1 MGTELSNPIVG
12 YQIEDAAGV
21 RDEFLTFE
29 QQLPVPGRRS
39 LLGARADAAAA
50 AAGLLGE
57 HDLRDAA
64 HSLRIAFYD
73 VLYRDKVVD
82 LLRRGGE
89 DLEQTLGILREREK
103 EGEGSGYDVLRV
115 EQETAGLQVE
125 LGRAEAEAI
134 AARVLFGSFFDGSL
148 AMGSADFRGT
158 LTTARVPWSAAEA
171 LSVALSGRVDL
182 LALREEARQ
191 EEMELRAARRQAI
204 PEPVLTAGWK
214 RVAAMGDSD
223 TGYVAAL
230 MVPLPIFGR
239 GRFEAARSL
248 AASSQIELREQILE
262 RRIRAEVE
270 SARARALAAW
280 DASERLDG
288 PTVQRTEQLREI
300 ARVAYEEGEMR
311 ILDLLDALRISS
323 RVEMQALTSRHEAKR
338 ERIELERA
346 MGIEVKP

>member
-1 MGTELSNPIVG
+1 
-12 YQIEDAAGV
+12 
-21 RDEFLTFE
+21 
-29 QQLPVPGRRS
+29 
-39 LLGARADAAAA
+39 
-50 AAGLLGE
+50 
-57 HDLRDAA
+57 
-64 HSLRIAFYD
+64 
-73 VLYRDKVVD
+73 
-82 LLRRGGE
+82 
-89 DLEQTLGILREREK
+89 
-103 EGEGSGYDVLRV
+103 
-115 EQETAGLQVE
+115 
-125 LGRAEAEAI
+125 
-134 AARVLFGSFFDGSL
+134 LFGSFFDGSL
-148 AMGSADFRGT
+148 AMGSAEFHGA
-158 LTTARVPWSAAEA
+158 LTIESVPWSAEEA
-171 LSVALSGRVDL
+171 LSIALSGRVDL

-191 EEMELRAARRQAI
+191 EELDLRAARRQAF

-214 RVAAMGDSD
+214 RVEAMGDSD